1 MISPAPLR
9 IPYNPPRMRRWL
21 LILLLVLLPIQS
33 VWAEAAAYC
42 QHEGQHEGQYEN
54 PRQNQRADG
63 GTSHWGHHEHAHQ
76 HSDAAQAPADDPSSP
91 LASVDVDCNVCHAG
105 GAVPFPAWQRAP
117 SVSWVS
123 AVQPHRTPALATRAL
138 APPDKPNWAAAA

>member
-1 MISPAPLR
+1 MISPAPPG

-42 QHEGQHEGQYEN
+42 QHEGRHEN
-54 PRQNQRADG
+54 PRQIQSADG
-63 GTSHWGHHEHAHQ
+63 GTSSHWGHHEHAHQ
-76 HSDAAQAPADDPSSP
+76 HSDAAQALADDPSSP

-123 AVQPHRTPALATRAL
+123 ALQPHRTPALPTRAL